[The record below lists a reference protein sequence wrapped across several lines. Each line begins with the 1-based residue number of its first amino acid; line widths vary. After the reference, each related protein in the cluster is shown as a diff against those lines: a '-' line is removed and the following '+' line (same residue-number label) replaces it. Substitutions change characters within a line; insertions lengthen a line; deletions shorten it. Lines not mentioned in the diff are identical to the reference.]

1 MMEKGFTFIEI
12 IVVSAIMAIIGLAI
26 LGLQLLVGQNQLSV
40 WRNYV
45 NINEA
50 NSSVKTM
57 VREIRTAR
65 PADNGAYLL
74 DTLGDNEIVF
84 YSDIDYDSQAERV
97 RYTLNGS
104 DLEKGVIEPIGFP
117 ITYPQEDEKVI
128 IVSENIKNQDENL
141 FSYYNGDW
149 PSDTVNNPLTLS
161 SRFANTRTI
170 RVYLILNTTDDTKQD
185 YTLESHAQ
193 IRMLKSNL

>member
-1 MMEKGFTFIEI
+1 MEKGFTLIEI

-26 LGLQLLVGQNQLSV
+26 LGIQFLVGQNQLIV
-40 WRNYV
+40 WRSYV
-45 NINEA
+45 NVNEA
-50 NSSVKTM
+50 NSNIRIM

-74 DTLGDNEIVF
+74 DTLGDDEIIF

-104 DLEKGVIEPIGFP
+104 DLEKGVIEPAGFP
-117 ITYPQEDEKVI
+117 ATYPQEDEKVI
-128 IVSENIKNQDENL
+128 VVSENIKNASENL

-149 PSDTVNNPLTLS
+149 PSDTINNPLALPF
-161 SRFANTRTI
+161 RFANTRTI
-170 RVYLILNTTDDTKQD
+170 RVYLILNTTDDASQD
-185 YTLESHAQ
+185 YILESHAQ